1 MVSRAVA
8 RHAPLRLDP
17 GLCVHAKNGVLQIL
31 YARTTHGLVCVLCGG
46 GEPACVLWLGCGGP
60 EAHFESVII
69 HISPRCAASVYALKS
84 RTLCGTGVQY
94 ALRLYCLGVREL

>member
-46 GEPACVLWLGCGGP
+46 GEPACVFCGSAVGAQRP
-60 EAHFESVII
+60 T
-69 HISPRCAASVYALKS
+69 LK
-84 RTLCGTGVQY
+84 V
-94 ALRLYCLGVREL
+94 